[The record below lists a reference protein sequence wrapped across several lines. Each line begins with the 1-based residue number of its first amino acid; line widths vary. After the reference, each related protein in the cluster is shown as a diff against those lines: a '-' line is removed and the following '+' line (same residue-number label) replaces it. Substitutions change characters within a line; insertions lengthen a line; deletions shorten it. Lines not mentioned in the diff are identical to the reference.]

1 VSSSTGN
8 GPWTRVSLALA
19 HTPPF
24 DATSW
29 FRHVADRA
37 VPGLER
43 ASWAH
48 VTPGVS
54 DSNQSSSSSQ
64 AQPRSIPQHHSITR
78 LLSAPRGTAVA
89 HVHVAPDGSAVT
101 ADLDLRCR
109 PHAQADPDGQ
119 ADPHAQSD
127 PHVSDE
133 AWVVERLRRW
143 LDLDADPAAV
153 SAALAADP
161 LLAGPVSARPGLRIP
176 GTVDPF
182 EIVVRAVVGQ
192 QVSTA
197 AARTVVGRIVNALG
211 EPGPA
216 GLSLF
221 PTAEG
226 LAAVPVDVLRS
237 FGLNQGRAATLG
249 VVARAVADGLPLE
262 HGSDPAEVHAAL
274 LALPGIGPWT
284 ADYVVLRALGHRD
297 VFPAGDLVLR
307 YAMAQLPGGAGQA
320 VTIRDARARAES
332 WRPWRGYAAQHLWS
346 AWAARAVRDV
356 PTPRRRPTAE
366 Q

>member
-1 VSSSTGN
+1 VSSPAGS
-8 GPWTRVSLALA
+8 GPQTRVTLELL

-43 ASWAH
+43 VRWAGEAAPGASC
-48 VTPGVS
+48 
-54 DSNQSSSSSQ
+54 SSSSQ
-64 AQPRSIPQHHSITR
+64 THRRSGPHRHSITR
-78 LLSAPRGTAVA
+78 LLRAPSGTAVA
-89 HVHVAPDGSAVT
+89 HVHLAPDGSAVST
-101 ADLDLRCR
+101 EFDLASRS
-109 PHAQADPDGQ
+109 AA
-119 ADPHAQSD
+119 SD
-127 PHVSDE
+127 Q

-153 SAALAADP
+153 SAALGADP

-182 EIVVRAVVGQ
+182 EIAVRAVVGQ

-197 AARTVVGRIVNALG
+197 AARTVVGRIVTALG
-211 EPGPA
+211 EPGPE
-216 GLSLF
+216 GLRLF
-221 PTAEG
+221 PTADE
-226 LAAVPVDVLRS
+226 LAAVPVDVLRA
-237 FGLNQGRAATLG
+237 FGLNRGRASTLG
-249 VVARAVADGLPLE
+249 VLARAVADGLTLE
-262 HGSDPAEVHAAL
+262 HGSDAADVHAAL

-284 ADYVVLRALGHRD
+284 ADYVVLRALGHPD

-307 YAMAQLPGGAGQA
+307 YAIAQLPGGAGQA
-320 VTIRDARARAES
+320 VTVRDARDRAEV

-346 AWAARAVRDV
+346 AWAARPPLAPDALEASGGRAVTGVSAGAR
-356 PTPRRRPTAE
+356 PR
-366 Q
+366 

>member
-1 VSSSTGN
+1 MSSPEGS
-8 GPWTRVSLALA
+8 GPQTRVTLELLR
-19 HTPPF
+19 TPPF

-29 FRHVADRA
+29 FRHVAGRA

-43 ASWAH
+43 VSWAGEAA
-48 VTPGVS
+48 PGAS
-54 DSNQSSSSSQ
+54 GSSSSQ
-64 AQPRSIPQHHSITR
+64 THRRSGPHRHSITR
-78 LLSAPRGTAVA
+78 LLRAPSGTAVA
-89 HVHVAPDGSAVT
+89 HVHLVPDGSAVS
-101 ADLDLRCR
+101 ADLDLASR
-109 PHAQADPDGQ
+109 PDA
-119 ADPHAQSD
+119 
-127 PHVSDE
+127 SDE

-153 SAALAADP
+153 SAALGADP

-182 EIVVRAVVGQ
+182 EIAVRAVVGQ

-197 AARTVVGRIVNALG
+197 AARTVVGRIVTALG
-211 EPGPA
+211 EPGPE
-216 GLSLF
+216 GLRLF
-221 PTAEG
+221 PTADE
-226 LAAVPVDVLRS
+226 LAAVPVDVLRA
-237 FGLNQGRAATLG
+237 FGLNRGRASTLG
-249 VVARAVADGLPLE
+249 VVARAVADGLTLE
-262 HGSDPAEVHAAL
+262 HGSDAAGVHAAL

-284 ADYVVLRALGHRD
+284 ADYVVLRALGHPD

-346 AWAARAVRDV
+346 AWAARAQPEI
-356 PTPRRRPTAE
+356 PTPRRRPAVE
-366 Q
+366 S